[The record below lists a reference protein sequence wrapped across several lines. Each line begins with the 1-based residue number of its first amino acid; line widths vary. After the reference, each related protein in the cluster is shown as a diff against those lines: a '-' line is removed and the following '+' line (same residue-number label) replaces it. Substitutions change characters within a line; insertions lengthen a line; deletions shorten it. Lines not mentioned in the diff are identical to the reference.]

1 MRHWTEVPRRQR
13 RLAINKENIPMRE
26 DGIKRF
32 VSERFQ
38 ARLAAR
44 PDPHFASWR
53 AVSVAGGALGA
64 TLGYRGATED
74 RLFLEAYLD
83 APIEAVA
90 SRALQREIG
99 RARIVEIGCLAAISP
114 LALVRL
120 WAETAV
126 EFADRYDVAV
136 ATLSASLRRLI
147 TRAGVPIVELAPAD
161 PTRIAEPERW
171 GSYYDDAPMVC
182 AGWTH
187 SGAAG
192 LGRFRTRTERAA

>member
-1 MRHWTEVPRRQR
+1 
-13 RLAINKENIPMRE
+13 MRE

-32 VSERFQ
+32 VSDRFH
-38 ARLAAR
+38 ARLSAR

-53 AVSVAGGALGA
+53 AVSIADGALGA
-64 TLGYRGATED
+64 TLGYRGATEEQ
-74 RLFLEAYLD
+74 LFLEAYLD

-90 SRALQREIG
+90 SQALRREVG

-114 LALVRL
+114 PALVRL
-120 WAETAV
+120 WAESAA
-126 EFADRYDVAV
+126 EFADHYDVAV

-161 PTRIAEPERW
+161 PARIAEPERW

-187 SGAAG
+187 AGAAG
-192 LGRFRTRTERAA
+192 LGRFRGRAERAA

>member
-1 MRHWTEVPRRQR
+1 MRCRTEVVPPRR
-13 RLAINKENIPMRE
+13 RLVANQENVPMRE

-44 PDPHFASWR
+44 PDPHFASWHT
-53 AVSVAGGALGA
+53 VSAADGALGA
-64 TLGYRGATED
+64 TLGYRGATEE
-74 RLFLEAYLD
+74 RLFLETYLD

-90 SRALQREIG
+90 SRALRREVG

-114 LALVRL
+114 PALVRL
-120 WAETAV
+120 WAESAV
-126 EFADRYDVAV
+126 AFAGQYDVAV

-147 TRAGVPIVELAPAD
+147 IRAGVPIVELAPAD
-161 PTRIAEPERW
+161 PARIAEPERW

-192 LGRFRTRTERAA
+192 LGRFRARARRAA